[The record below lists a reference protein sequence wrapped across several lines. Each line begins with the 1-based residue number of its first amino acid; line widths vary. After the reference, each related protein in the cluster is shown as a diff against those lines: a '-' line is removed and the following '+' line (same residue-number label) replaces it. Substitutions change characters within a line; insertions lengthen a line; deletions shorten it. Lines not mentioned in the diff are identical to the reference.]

1 MARMEGDLMR
11 RQIDLAALLHH
22 LELNR
27 DKLPRL
33 LERDE
38 TVWDTESDSRLNP
51 GNKAVWEVFL

>member
-1 MARMEGDLMR
+1 MEGNLMR

-27 DKLPRL
+27 DDLPRL

-38 TVWDTESDSRLNP
+38 TVWDT
-51 GNKAVWEVFL
+51 